1 MGELLKRL
9 SSVSAYRAKQTGI
22 WDQIKD
28 RIDGA
33 LILSDLDELVIWLD
47 LHELEIPPPWIEEIY
62 ELMDRRREEIR
73 AEDIGQIVRDK
84 YDFT

>member
-22 WDQIKD
+22 W
-28 RIDGA
+28 
-33 LILSDLDELVIWLD
+33 DLDELVIWLD